1 MCISANGTE
10 LACHEEISNALN
22 ADIYFTHPYSA
33 WEKGRVEN
41 MNKLIREYIPKND
54 TFCDL
59 DDEKLKE
66 IQEKINNRPRKKL
79 GYYTSNEKFEY
90 IKQSCKVAFIR

>member
-1 MCISANGTE
+1 
-10 LACHEEISNALN
+10 
-22 ADIYFTHPYSA
+22 
-33 WEKGRVEN
+33 

-59 DDEKLKE
+59 DDEKLYE

-79 GYYTSNEKFEY
+79 GYYTPNEKFEY
-90 IKQSCKVAFIR
+90 IKQSCKVAFSS